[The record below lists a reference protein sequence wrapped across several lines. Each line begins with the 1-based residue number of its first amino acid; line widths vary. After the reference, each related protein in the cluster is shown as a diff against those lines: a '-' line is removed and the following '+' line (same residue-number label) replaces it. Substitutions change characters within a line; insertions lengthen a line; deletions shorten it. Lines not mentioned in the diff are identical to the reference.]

1 MHSAADFVLQ
11 GSRLSKLKASKT
23 FSLLIHVGIYMAFFI
38 LLSPFLL
45 GLTFMQ
51 GLVFSLING
60 AAHLIIDLITSK
72 LKKLYWGKNE
82 GGFFAVISFDQIL
95 HITILIA
102 TYLYMFP
109 EVYALSNLM
118 G

>member
-1 MHSAADFVLQ
+1 MHVAADFVLQ
-11 GSRLSKLKASKT
+11 GSVLSKLKASKT
-23 FSLLIHVGIYMAFFI
+23 VSLLVHVGIYISFFI
-38 LLSPFLL
+38 VLSPYLL

-72 LKKLYWGKNE
+72 LKKLYWGKSE
-82 GGFFAVISFDQIL
+82 AKFFAVISFDQL
-95 HITILIA
+95 SHITILIY
-102 TYLYMFP
+102 TYLYMYP
-109 EVYALSNLM
+109 EVYAISNLM